1 MRPGSKEILKVPIR
15 VFLVEDLQQ
24 MQGVL
29 ADLLSSIGDFEVV
42 GAASTEAEAKAWLE
56 ENRGAWD
63 MAVVDLILAQ
73 GSGMGVVSRCRDR
86 HEAGTVVVLSDYA
99 TPGVRKHC
107 LQLGA
112 DAVFQK
118 AEDMQ
123 AFIAY
128 CGDLAESQA
137 AEL

>member
-1 MRPGSKEILKVPIR
+1 VPIR
-15 VFLVEDLQQ
+15 VFLVEDVQQ
-24 MQGVL
+24 MHGVL
-29 ADLLSSIGDFEVV
+29 ADLLGSIGDFEVV
-42 GAASTEAEAKAWLE
+42 GVAPTEAEAKAWVDE
-56 ENRGAWD
+56 HRGAWD
-63 MAVVDLILAQ
+63 LAVVDLILEQ

-86 HEAGTVVVLSDYA
+86 HQHGTVVVLSDYA

-128 CGDLAESQA
+128 CSALSESQA
-137 AEL
+137 AAL

>member
-1 MRPGSKEILKVPIR
+1 MPIR

-24 MQGVL
+24 MHGVL
-29 ADLLSSIGDFEVV
+29 ADLLASIGDFEVV
-42 GAASTEAEAKAWLE
+42 GAASTEAEAKGWLE
-56 ENRGAWD
+56 ENRGGWD
-63 MAVVDLILAQ
+63 VAVVDLILAQ
-73 GSGMGVVSRCRDR
+73 GSGMGVVARCRER

-123 AFIAY
+123 AFIAF
-128 CGDLAESQA
+128 CSDLAQSQA